1 MGSKARDRKSVSP
14 THPPPTPHPPNSFTA
29 WLGNNSSSTKQ
40 RRLLAD
46 LGARLA
52 AAGGPFGARGSLR
65 CDTVPTLRT
74 VAVAPFKPRPGAPP
88 AGTEAAAEA
97 AATLRG
103 VGLGKDD
110 FDFLGDVTKF
120 KTDATWGLDPYAAAP
135 AAVKAAFTR
144 SLNKDAPPPRWNK
157 DDGGFVRVKGGKKSA
172 AAKKAARARSATPG
186 ATDEDDGVVVLSDD
200 GDSDADL
207 PPDVAAERR
216 AARLAARG
224 VEFKPRGS
232 PAGKGK
238 GKGKAKAATAGGKG
252 KAKK

>member
-1 MGSKARDRKSVSP
+1 MSP
-14 THPPPTPHPPNSFTA
+14 LTRPAPTPPFFHSFTA

-74 VAVAPFKPRPGAPP
+74 VAVAPFKPRTGAPP
-88 AGTEAAAEA
+88 AGAEAAAEA
-97 AATLRG
+97 ASTLRG

-172 AAKKAARARSATPG
+172 AAAKKAARARSVTPG
-186 ATDEDDGVVVLSDD
+186 ATDEDDGVVVLSDG

-232 PAGKGK
+232 PAARGK
-238 GKGKAKAATAGGKG
+238 GKGKAKAAAAGCKGKG